1 MFRSRKTNDSGVR
14 DLLRQVCTGAWRLPR
29 RFTSQPEP
37 VHRTQPYTLQGPI
50 FIRLAP
56 HFVWLYDWPT
66 VVTAARNKKPPLEIP
81 DQLLLLDEHA
91 ALLESLDPEAR
102 NAAALAGCVA
112 QWVDIGYGEPELI
125 ERLLAC
131 FPREKRCKLP
141 VADYLQLRM
150 AEGLLLLLR
159 DRPDEA
165 LQQFDLVLSMQD
177 EIEDREVVAIAHFWN
192 ARCHRKKGE
201 YDEALKRA
209 GVGRELAQA
218 LGHPKMAA
226 VMRVLESWLLFQKGR
241 YREASRILDQA
252 EAVLR
257 TTDDD
262 ITLGNIYSAHG
273 RMVRRQGHY
282 SESLKYF
289 SRAIDHFERRNPQ
302 HRNLA
307 RTLTNIAY
315 VQRLVA
321 VQLGRQIDA
330 EHARRQSSK
339 VTPARGRKQSQLQ
352 QHEELRSRAFAN
364 LDQAEKIYS
373 HHGHHHGIGSVL
385 ENRGLL
391 YLDIGDLDNAGAQAA
406 QAYELGKDVNDSILL
421 ARARLLQ
428 CEVENGKLEEE
439 IEGSTHSWE
448 HAQAAR
454 DYAREAVEAA
464 KHTQNHRL
472 LARAYIWRGLTA
484 CNPDLQD
491 LEDAKRCC
499 ELAGSFLKNTDYD
512 DLWEEL
518 QTLKQKVMPKGSM
531 DPLLR
536 AWSQGITGEETFQEL
551 TEQFA
556 EIVIPKV
563 WEKED
568 QKVSR
573 VAKRLSISPKKVR
586 RILARAG
593 KRKK

>member
-1 MFRSRKTNDSGVR
+1 VPTTPHNVRKASEVPSS
-14 DLLRQVCTGAWRLPR
+14 LLQQLKHNLVTRQVSSGIA
-29 RFTSQPEP
+29 
-37 VHRTQPYTLQGPI
+37 V
-50 FIRLAP
+50 
-56 HFVWLYDWPT
+56 
-66 VVTAARNKKPPLEIP
+66 LE
-81 DQLLLLDEHA
+81 EHA
-91 ALLESLDPEAR
+91 HLFGVIGPGQR
-102 NAAALAGCVA
+102 NAARLVGCLA
-112 QWVDIGYGEPELI
+112 QWVDIGYGDPSLMEQ
-125 ERLLAC
+125 LLAR
-131 FPREKRCKLP
+131 FPREKRGHLP
-141 VADYLQLRM
+141 LSDYLQLKM
-150 AEGLLLLLR
+150 AEGLLALLR
-159 DRPDEA
+159 DHPDEA
-165 LQQFDLVLSMQD
+165 LRQFDLVLSMQE
-177 EIEDREVVAIAHFWN
+177 EIEDKEVVAIAHFWN

-209 GVGRELAQA
+209 GVGRELAQS
-218 LGHPKMAA
+218 LGFPKMAA
-226 VMRVLESWLLFQKGR
+226 VMRVLESWLLFQKGQ
-241 YREASRILDQA
+241 YREAARILDQA
-252 EAVLR
+252 EAALR
-257 TTDDD
+257 SSDDH

-282 SESLKYF
+282 QEALKFF
-289 SRAIDHFERRNPQ
+289 SRAIEHFQKRNPQ

-321 VQLGRQIDA
+321 VQIGKQIDA
-330 EHARRQSSK
+330 ERQRRQGAK
-339 VTPARGRKQSQLQ
+339 AALARGQKHNQLR
-352 QHEELRSRAFAN
+352 QHEELRSNAFAN
-364 LDQAEKIYS
+364 LDQAEKIYR
-373 HHGHHHGIGSVL
+373 HHDHHHGIGSVL

-391 YLDIGDLDNAGAQAA
+391 YLDVGDLDNAGAQAA
-406 QAYELGKDVNDSILL
+406 QAFELGREVNDSILM

-454 DYAREAVEAA
+454 DYAREAVEWA
-464 KHTQNHRL
+464 KHTQNQRL

-484 CNPDLQD
+484 CHPAIRDT
-491 LEDAKRCC
+491 EDAKRCC
-499 ELAGSFLKNTDYD
+499 ELASSFLKAVDYD

-518 QTLKQKVMPKGSM
+518 QMLKQKVMPKGSI

-568 QKVSR
+568 RKVAR
-573 VAKRLSISPKKVR
+573 VAKRLSVSPKKVR